1 MDKGTGAARC
11 FAYIKV
17 LHTGKKLSFYL
28 SAALFFMMEIA
39 ADSNGNTIG
48 MMFRKKERRIYIM
61 KKMLFLLAHDYWHH
75 EDSIEPLVQL
85 LASEHFDITF
95 THNPK
100 EYLIAQYD
108 LFLSLMDPIENDQ
121 IPTPV
126 WGDDEWTTKFLS
138 DEKMVWE
145 WYYCM
150 RPLPIYQALIR
161 Y

>member
-1 MDKGTGAARC
+1 
-11 FAYIKV
+11 
-17 LHTGKKLSFYL
+17 
-28 SAALFFMMEIA
+28 
-39 ADSNGNTIG
+39 
-48 MMFRKKERRIYIM
+48 M

-95 THNPK
+95 TRNPK

-138 DEKMVWE
+138 DEKNGMGVVLLHAALTD
-145 WYYCM
+145 
-150 RPLPIYQALIR
+150 LPSAHKILNDGIR
-161 Y
+161 STFITHP